1 MVAFM
6 LMEQSDVTIHIIH
19 SLADDRIPFCEYFI
33 IPYVMWYF
41 FLIGTV
47 IYFAISCPSK
57 KEYYQYLGTLGA
69 GMTLFLLIS
78 FVYPNGQHLRPDLTT
93 AGDSVFLN
101 VVRLLY
107 KIDTPTNISRACMYS
122 MRRQAVLR
130 CIRTRDAER
139 IGFLLW
145 HRSFS
150 EYRSFCQLCF

>member
-1 MVAFM
+1 MIAFM

-93 AGDSVFLN
+93 AGDSVF
-101 VVRLLY
+101 
-107 KIDTPTNISRACMYS
+107 
-122 MRRQAVLR
+122 R

>member
-78 FVYPNGQHLRPDLTT
+78 FVYPNGQHLRPVLTT

-101 VVRLLY
+101 VVRLL
-107 KIDTPTNISRACMYS
+107 
-122 MRRQAVLR
+122 
-130 CIRTRDAER
+130 
-139 IGFLLW
+139 F
-145 HRSFS
+145 
-150 EYRSFCQLCF
+150 